1 MKTWPDAY
9 ICKISIPLG
18 TTSPQPVFRSHPGSD
33 AKMWH
38 GDGVHLLSLRAPWTI
53 SVRHSPERPGSKYS
67 PLRIVPNCAKAM
79 LALQQCVGSPP
90 NGLDNRRS
98 PPSVVLFSMLVGMSR
113 VLLLVDSL
121 LECLLAI
128 STTCQAILTCCRYA
142 KQSALAKSLKQLE
155 TSTAGVIFTRNR
167 GTWYKGQP
175 RLYTYHQPVHSLCYT
190 TAINCRTSHDA
201 PVAISQL
208 TQSKSFRNLARTLG
222 AGLILFVGKYE

>member
-1 MKTWPDAY
+1 MPLAGMKTWPDAY

-38 GDGVHLLSLRAPWTI
+38 GDDVHLLSLRAPWTI
-53 SVRHSPERPGSKYS
+53 SVRHSPERPGSKYF

-121 LECLLAI
+121 
-128 STTCQAILTCCRYA
+128 
-142 KQSALAKSLKQLE
+142 
-155 TSTAGVIFTRNR
+155 
-167 GTWYKGQP
+167 
-175 RLYTYHQPVHSLCYT
+175 HQPVHSLCYT